1 LLTPPTEDLG
11 TYRQRISF
19 VQHKDVRDAIGK
31 VQNLVFGCFALIKE
45 LETDSIRRPL
55 PTPSIVHFF
64 SVKRVTVRLTLN
76 HQRRHC
82 PHCGDGT
89 LPLTEERTLD
99 DGKQAISDLKKHL
112 SSGQVYTYMFGN
124 EWVAPKW
131 DWLTHCNGSDWTMKY
146 LESLSQEIE
155 LARLEEAR
163 QALAERISISERSW
177 SSELESIL
185 GSVGGSGG
193 MESSVGDEG
202 ETPPTSPESE
212 DFAPSL
218 KR

>member
-1 LLTPPTEDLG
+1 M
-11 TYRQRISF
+11 
-19 VQHKDVRDAIGK
+19 
-31 VQNLVFGCFALIKE
+31 
-45 LETDSIRRPL
+45 
-55 PTPSIVHFF
+55 HFF

-76 HQRRHC
+76 HRRRHC

-89 LPLTEERTLD
+89 LLLTEEQTLD
-99 DGKQAISDLKKHL
+99 DGKQAVSDLKKHL
-112 SSGQVYTYMFGN
+112 SSGQVYTFMFGN

-131 DWLTHCNGSDWTMKY
+131 DWLTHCNDSDWTLRY
-146 LESLSQEIE
+146 LASLPQAIE
-155 LARLEEAR
+155 LTRLEEAR
-163 QALAERISISERSW
+163 QASEERIGSSERSW
-177 SSELESIL
+177 SSELESVL
-185 GSVGGSGG
+185 GSVSDFDG